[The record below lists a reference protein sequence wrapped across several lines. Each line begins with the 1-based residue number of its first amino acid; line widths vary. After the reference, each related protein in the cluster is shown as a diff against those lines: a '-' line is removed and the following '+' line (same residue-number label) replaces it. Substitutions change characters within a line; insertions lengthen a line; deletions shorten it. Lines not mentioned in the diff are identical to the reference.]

1 MKAPKPKS
9 TAPKILVPAGTHL
22 GVLYSIIDLGT
33 QITEYNGEK
42 KPKRRIRLTW
52 ELPKK
57 RAEFDGKSKPLVVSK
72 EMGFSMFSVAAL
84 RKVTEAIIGKSL
96 SDQEAND
103 FDVAKLA
110 GCGCLVS
117 IAYAK
122 GKDGNTYAGISGIAP
137 LMDGMESPAPE
148 NDVVVFDLNGD
159 SQAVEKAFAAFP
171 GWLQEKIAKSPEGAS
186 LSSTSAVD
194 EIEHTWDA

>member
-1 MKAPKPKS
+1 MKAPKPKAS
-9 TAPKILVPAGTHL
+9 QPKILVPAGTHL

-33 QITEYNGEK
+33 QITEFNGEK

-72 EMGFSMFSVAAL
+72 EMGFSMFSIAAL

-110 GCGCLVS
+110 GGGCLVS
-117 IAYAK
+117 IAHAK
-122 GKDGNTYAGISGIAP
+122 GTDGNTYAGISGISP
-137 LMDGMESPAPE
+137 LMDDMEVPTPE
-148 NDVVVFDLNGD
+148 NAVVVFSLDD
-159 SQAVEKAFAAFP
+159 ETKTVEKAFAAFP
-171 GWLQEKIAKSPEGAS
+171 NWLQEKIAKSPEGSS
-186 LSSTSAVD
+186 LGSSSVID